1 MHIDFDYFFAQCEEI
16 RRPEIRERPVV
27 VCVFSGRMEDSG
39 VVSTA
44 NYVARKYGVRSGI
57 PIKTAKAKLAGVAAD
72 ALFLPLDTP
81 YYRQVSEKAMSA
93 IKSHADVFEQVGIDE
108 CFVDAS
114 ESTGGDFGRAERL
127 AAQIKQEV
135 RAQAQLTCSVGV
147 APNKM
152 LAKVAS
158 DYKKPDGLTVVAPTG
173 VGAFVSG
180 LDVSKI
186 PGIGPKTK
194 ERLAERGV
202 QTAGQLATFDLF
214 RLMEEFGK
222 KNATYMHNAAKGIDD
237 EQVIESANE
246 EKGTGGRQQ
255 LMKIVTLKKDAT
267 ASDQMH
273 GDLEAICR
281 HVQALVAERRVAFR
295 TVGIILILKDLQNIT
310 RSRTLKAHSSSF
322 DVLHS
327 TAKALLDEAM
337 APGEEAQ
344 SKGVRRLGVRV
355 ADLQDSGGQGSLFDF
370 MRQEG

>member
-1 MHIDFDYFFAQCEEI
+1 
-16 RRPEIRERPVV
+16 
-27 VCVFSGRMEDSG
+27 
-39 VVSTA
+39 
-44 NYVARKYGVRSGI
+44 
-57 PIKTAKAKLAGVAAD
+57 
-72 ALFLPLDTP
+72 
-81 YYRQVSEKAMSA
+81 
-93 IKSHADVFEQVGIDE
+93 
-108 CFVDAS
+108 
-114 ESTGGDFGRAERL
+114 
-127 AAQIKQEV
+127 
-135 RAQAQLTCSVGV
+135 
-147 APNKM
+147 M

-222 KNATYMHNAAKGIDD
+222 KNATYMHNAAMGIDD

-327 TAKALLDEAM
+327 AAKALLDEAM